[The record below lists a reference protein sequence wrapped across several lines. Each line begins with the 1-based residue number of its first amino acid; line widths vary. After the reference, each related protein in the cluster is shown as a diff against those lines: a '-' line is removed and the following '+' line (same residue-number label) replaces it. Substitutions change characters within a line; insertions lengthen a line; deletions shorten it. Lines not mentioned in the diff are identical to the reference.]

1 MPARLILPAMF
12 SAGLQV
18 SHAVAGEKLLIV
30 QLCPS
35 PFFTLVEMMEGCVI
49 CLFLSV
55 GSLPGIFI
63 IESIMDDM
71 ARSLGLD
78 VEQVKEANF
87 YKKGDI
93 SYLVSNDWTSS
104 R

>member
-1 MPARLILPAMF
+1 MLWGR
-12 SAGLQV
+12 G
-18 SHAVAGEKLLIV
+18 GNLLIV
-30 QLCPS
+30 RLHVCPS
-35 PFFTLVEMMEGCVI
+35 PAFSLVEMMEGCVI
-49 CLFLSV
+49 RLFLFV

-93 SYLVSNDWTSS
+93 SYLVSNNWT
-104 R
+104 RAR